1 MKIKFLAVLK
11 GLASKEEEE
20 LELKRPVTLNE
31 LVKKVAERQ
40 GEAFRRRFFDPEEG
54 WLRPDIM
61 VFINGTDY
69 RLVGGRKAEIRDGF
83 EVIFFPTVHGG

>member
-1 MKIKFLAVLK
+1 
-11 GLASKEEEE
+11 
-20 LELKRPVTLNE
+20 
-31 LVKKVAERQ
+31 
-40 GEAFRRRFFDPEEG
+40 
-54 WLRPDIM
+54 M